1 MDTDKMIRPEWI
13 PEAYQEPE
21 AVTDN
26 KKKIGETAKP
36 LLSAFKNQQPRK
48 IMFESVKSPQ
58 IKMKELHEL
67 QEVISNAV
75 TELNFPEYPAQ
86 LYEPISYILSLGG
99 KRMRPALLLM
109 ACDLFG
115 GDIEAAIPPALAIEV
130 FHNFTLMHDDIMDNA
145 PIRRGHATVHTKW
158 NQNVGILSGDV
169 MLVQGYKL
177 MMQVPDHLLR
187 PILDIFNVTAI
198 GVCEG
203 QQLDM
208 EFEELTNV
216 SIDEYLNMI
225 KLKTAVVLGG
235 ALKIGALIGGADTK
249 DADFLS
255 DFGVNLGIAFQ
266 LQDDILDVYGDPE
279 KFGKQ
284 VGGDIISNK
293 KTYLLLKS
301 LELANQTQSA
311 ELNSWLN
318 AKQFNNTE
326 KVQAVTSIYDNLGI
340 RQLAE
345 GAMQTYADK
354 AFEALDAINLP
365 ENHKQYLRDF
375 ADGLLVRES

>member
-1 MDTDKMIRPEWI
+1 MIKPEWI
-13 PEAYQEPE
+13 PEAYRELE
-21 AVTDN
+21 AITGN
-26 KKKIGETAKP
+26 KKQIGETAKP

-48 IMFESVKSPQ
+48 IIIKSVKSQ
-58 IKMKELHEL
+58 KIKMKELHEL
-67 QEVISNAV
+67 QDIIGNAV
-75 TELNFPEYPAQ
+75 KELNYPEYPAQ

-115 GDIEAAIPPALAIEV
+115 GDVDAAIPPALAIEV

-249 DADFLS
+249 DADLLS

-301 LELANQTQSA
+301 LELANKQQSS
-311 ELNSWLN
+311 ELHNWLN
-318 AKQFNNTE
+318 
-326 KVQAVTSIYDNLGI
+326 
-340 RQLAE
+340 
-345 GAMQTYADK
+345 
-354 AFEALDAINLP
+354 
-365 ENHKQYLRDF
+365 
-375 ADGLLVRES
+375 